1 MRVCK
6 FKAQSE
12 VMCIHIC
19 MNRNADIDQD
29 LTYDSQNK
37 QPHLTAIVEER
48 ESIQQKKKETKYGR
62 VVFSL
67 VSFVA

>member
-37 QPHLTAIVEER
+37 QHLTAIVEER
-48 ESIQQKKKETKYGR
+48 ESIQQKKRKQST
-62 VVFSL
+62 VVWFSAWYR
-67 VSFVA
+67 S